1 MKERKF
7 NVYVKDRLVGQINFN
22 GRWVYYDDYRLNE
35 YDIDLDI
42 KDLDEAMETLIDYYI
57 KDIPCNYEDVGFVE
71 LVNKENLVEI

>member
-7 NVYVKDRLVGQINFN
+7 NVYVKDRLVGQITYDN
-22 GRWVYYDDYRLNE
+22 WVYFDDYRTNE
-35 YDIDLDI
+35 YEIDLDI

-57 KDIPCNYEDVGFVE
+57 KDIPCNYEDVDFVE

>member
-1 MKERKF
+1 MKERKI
-7 NVYVKDRLVGQINFN
+7 NVYVKDRLVGQITYDN
-22 GRWVYYDDYRLNE
+22 WVYFDNYRTNE

-57 KDIPCNYEDVGFVE
+57 KDTPCNYEEVGFVE

>member
-22 GRWVYYDDYRLNE
+22 GRWVYFDDYRTNE
-35 YDIDLDI
+35 YEIDLDI